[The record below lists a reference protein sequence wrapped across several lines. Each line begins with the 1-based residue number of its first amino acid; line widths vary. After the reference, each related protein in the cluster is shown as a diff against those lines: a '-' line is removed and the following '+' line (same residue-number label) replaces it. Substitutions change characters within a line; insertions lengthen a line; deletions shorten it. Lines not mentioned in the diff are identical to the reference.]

1 MPLSIVESKPLS
13 IVSSEPTDEPSFGDL
28 LSKGDVWGAVN
39 KPITTAPTEVAKS
52 TMEPVIDWGEKHP
65 GMLGNIARY
74 GGTFGESLGNVASG
88 LTSPL
93 NLALTLGTLGS
104 GTAAKMGAA
113 DLAKTLALP
122 GKVAAGGQLA
132 HGAYDVYSG
141 KDWQQK
147 AMGGVEGLLGYLG
160 LKGGFGGKT
169 SSTPGSEYV
178 VEPTLQTGPG
188 TNVLTGAGGRQP
200 KIAPVRAP
208 RPVVPQGKISP
219 ATPSVPTTSKVP
231 ALEDLLNTDPN
242 AYSPST
248 SGGFGA
254 SPEPYRASARK
265 IVADEAKAA
274 RQANIQTRQTPQD
287 ATREIMRD
295 QKNLAAVE
303 KWSAA
308 KAAAQQKAQ
317 SIDQLMQEYQDPEAA
332 AAAAEEAKRF
342 GLAKTGQAINANAEL
357 ATQYTPD
364 LMDQFQTSQS
374 GRPADFNWP
383 EAGGRYTTNA
393 EGSTVQATPAPTVR
407 DIPENVAPSELETQP
422 PAPSSIPPIT
432 SIPEVSDAEAQA
444 ISRAALEHYGNPE
457 EAAAQEARSN
467 FKVVPPSTPAEPA
480 PIAPRGTGGLWD
492 TQPEVQATADQLGEA
507 YRGGDKLAGR
517 QLAELRDFMSGNKM
531 RESWRGAEP
540 PAMADPLPSPEA
552 QAPPENWAQ
561 EETGKIDA
569 GVYDRYKKIKD
580 NESGAINPALLS
592 FLGRT
597 GGGALTGGLIG
608 AGTGHPIAGALAG
621 ALGGAIAPGM
631 KTGYN
636 KLAEVLPNAREPILN
651 TLDKLNTIHNAALLS
666 PASVI
671 KKGAGDVGGLAT
683 AAVMHPE
690 ARSALWQA
698 LTTPAGRAEAGQ
710 AFKEAFNAPPTE
722 EATGLENLVQK
733 GPMSWIGRSMA
744 GLTAGTKNIM
754 EQGGLSPEQQA
765 YYTLTSKPGYKVT
778 KDLLNVARGTKLGE
792 HALPFARMGLNR
804 LERASEFSPVGF
816 LHAAMAKDP
825 EAVKEA
831 LKRAALGSA
840 VMGGV
845 YVATPEDFVKEHP
858 ALTSLIAAFGGPMGI
873 PAAASMAAKTLSK
886 SPLSQIAKTVTRD
899 IPGLRTIEDIGV
911 SPEALTRNYL
921 SGYTNFLRPIATT
934 LQPEEP
940 VVSGEGSSV
949 FDKALSNI
957 PGVREQLPKKPLT
970 TARPR
975 PRLRI
980 VD

>member
-178 VEPTLQTGPG
+178 VEPTSQTGPG
-188 TNVLTGAGGRQP
+188 TNVLTGATGSRQA

-208 RPVVPQGKISP
+208 RPIP
-219 ATPSVPTTSKVP
+219 ASEPAVAPIGPSIKGSGEIPYAPPEP
-231 ALEDLLNTDPN
+231 A
-242 AYSPST
+242 
-248 SGGFGA
+248 
-254 SPEPYRASARK
+254 PYRAAARRT
-265 IVADEAKAA
+265 IAEEAKAA
-274 RQANIQTRQTPQD
+274 R
-287 ATREIMRD
+287 E
-295 QKNLAAVE
+295 AV
-303 KWSAA
+303 
-308 KAAAQQKAQ
+308 KAAAAREKAQ

-357 ATQYTPD
+357 ASSSTEPPTPSTPITPSIPD

-407 DIPENVAPSELETQP
+407 NIPENVVPISNEMPLGDRISPLAEGPPQTPESIAAAKTARDAELEAMA
-422 PAPSSIPPIT
+422 AP
-432 SIPEVSDAEAQA
+432 QA
-444 ISRAALEHYGNPE
+444 KAID
-457 EAAAQEARSN
+457 EAAAQDARN
-467 FKVVPPSTPAEPA
+467 KFKLLFSEPLTPNNPPEPA

-531 RESWRGAEP
+531 RESWKGAEP

-597 GGGALTGGLIG
+597 GAGALGGGLLG

-621 ALGGAIAPGM
+621 ALGGAIAPQFAPSM
-631 KTGYN
+631 T
-636 KLAEVLPNAREPILN
+636 KLAKTMPETREPLLNALNKANIL
-651 TLDKLNTIHNAALLS
+651 HNATLLS
-666 PASVI
+666 PTSVI
-671 KKGAGDVGGLAT
+671 KKAGGDIGGLFT
-683 AAVMHPE
+683 AATMQPE
-690 ARSALWQA
+690 ARSALWNA
-698 LTTPAGRAEAGQ
+698 LTTPEGQASAGA
-710 AFKEAFNAPPTE
+710 AFKEAFNAPLPE
-722 EATGLENLVQK
+722 KATGMENIAQR
-733 GPMSWIGRSMA
+733 GPLSWAGRTMG
-744 GLTAGTKNIM
+744 GLTAATKDIM
-754 EQGGLSPEQQA
+754 GQAGLSPEQQA
-765 YYTLTSKPGYKVT
+765 YYTLTSEP
-778 KDLLNVARGTKLGE
+778 ATKLGKGMLQAARSSKVVQ
-792 HALPFARMGLNR
+792 HVAPFARLAINR
-804 LERASEFSPVGF
+804 LERGGEFSPLAPFYAMMTENPEAAKTAIKRGF
-816 LHAAMAKDP
+816 LGTGAGLAAYA
-825 EAVKEA
+825 
-831 LKRAALGSA
+831 
-840 VMGGV
+840 
-845 YVATPEDFVKEHP
+845 ATPEDFVKEHP
-858 ALTSLIAAFGGPMGI
+858 ALTGLIAAGGGPLSVPIG
-873 PAAASMAAKTLSK
+873 AAMAMKTSAK
-886 SPLSQIAKTVTRD
+886 SPTAEIAKTISRD
-899 IPGLRTIEDIGV
+899 VPGLRLIEDIST
-911 SPEALTRNYL
+911 SPTAALRNYL
-921 SGYTNFLRPIATT
+921 SGYTNIARPIATT